1 MNPLAITPGDPGGI
15 GPDLC
20 IQAAIDG
27 ELEGVVIAD
36 PEIMKRRA
44 AVLGLPVSI
53 VDADYYHPDRTQGVI
68 YVDAVAAA
76 DPTNKPGVS
85 DPINAGYC
93 LQSLEHALTGIQ
105 QHRFRALVT
114 GPVNKATIRDGGFK
128 SFTGH
133 TEFLRDF
140 FDLSEVV
147 MMLASID
154 CRVALVT
161 THLPLT
167 EVSKAITRERIES
180 VTNIVISA
188 FNEVFQLP
196 NPRIHV
202 LGLNPHAGE
211 DGHLGREEVDII
223 RPALEVLRVQHPHVH
238 LEGPLP
244 ADTAFTPELRAQA
257 DCHIAMYHDQGL
269 PVVKYQGFGD
279 SVNITL
285 GLPIVR
291 TSVDHGTALNLAGR
305 GLASTGGLVA
315 AIREAN
321 RLTAQI
327 A

>member
-44 AVLGLPVSI
+44 AILGLPVSI
-53 VDADYYHPDRTQGVI
+53 VDADHYNPDRTQGVI
-68 YVDAVAAA
+68 YVDAVVA
-76 DPTNKPGVS
+76 PNPINEPGVS

-93 LQSLEHALTGIQ
+93 LQSIKHALTGIQ
-105 QHRFRALVT
+105 QQRFRALVT
-114 GPVNKATIRDGGFK
+114 GPVNKAMIRDGGFE

-167 EVSKAITRERIES
+167 EVSKAITRARIES

-188 FNEVFQLP
+188 FNEMFKLP

-211 DGHLGREEVDII
+211 DGHLGREEIDII
-223 RPALEVLRVQHPHVH
+223 RPALEALRVQHPDVH

-269 PVVKYQGFGD
+269 PVVKYHGFSD

>member
-154 CRVALVT
+154 CRVA
-161 THLPLT
+161 
-167 EVSKAITRERIES
+167 
-180 VTNIVISA
+180 
-188 FNEVFQLP
+188 
-196 NPRIHV
+196 
-202 LGLNPHAGE
+202 
-211 DGHLGREEVDII
+211 
-223 RPALEVLRVQHPHVH
+223 
-238 LEGPLP
+238 
-244 ADTAFTPELRAQA
+244 
-257 DCHIAMYHDQGL
+257 
-269 PVVKYQGFGD
+269 
-279 SVNITL
+279 
-285 GLPIVR
+285 
-291 TSVDHGTALNLAGR
+291 
-305 GLASTGGLVA
+305 
-315 AIREAN
+315 
-321 RLTAQI
+321 
-327 A
+327 

>member
-44 AVLGLPVSI
+44 AILDLPVSI
-53 VDADYYHPDRTQGVI
+53 VDADQYNPDRTQGVI

-76 DPTNKPGVS
+76 DPTNEPGIS

-93 LQSLEHALTGIQ
+93 LESIKHALTGIQ
-105 QHRFRALVT
+105 QRRFRALVT
-114 GPVNKATIRDGGFK
+114 GPVNKATIRDGGFE

-180 VTNIVISA
+180 VTNIVISS

-211 DGHLGREEVDII
+211 EGHLGREEIDII
-223 RPALEVLRVQHPHVH
+223 RPTLEALRVQHPHVH

>member
-1 MNPLAITPGDPGGI
+1 
-15 GPDLC
+15 
-20 IQAAIDG
+20 
-27 ELEGVVIAD
+27 
-36 PEIMKRRA
+36 
-44 AVLGLPVSI
+44 
-53 VDADYYHPDRTQGVI
+53 
-68 YVDAVAAA
+68 
-76 DPTNKPGVS
+76 
-85 DPINAGYC
+85 
-93 LQSLEHALTGIQ
+93 
-105 QHRFRALVT
+105 
-114 GPVNKATIRDGGFK
+114 
-128 SFTGH
+128 
-133 TEFLRDF
+133 
-140 FDLSEVV
+140 
-147 MMLASID
+147 MLASID

-167 EVSKAITRERIES
+167 EVSKVITRERIES
-180 VTNIVISA
+180 VTNIVIRA
-188 FNEVFQLP
+188 FNELFQLP

-211 DGHLGREEVDII
+211 DGHLGREEIDVI
-223 RPALEVLRVQHPHVH
+223 RPALEALRVKHPHVH

>member
-93 LQSLEHALTGIQ
+93 LQSIEHALTGIQ
-105 QHRFRALVT
+105 QHRFRGLVT

-211 DGHLGREEVDII
+211 DGHLGREEIDII
-223 RPALEVLRVQHPHVH
+223 RPALEALRVQHPHVH

>member
-211 DGHLGREEVDII
+211 DGHLGREEIDII
-223 RPALEVLRVQHPHVH
+223 RPALEALRVQHPHVH

>member
-27 ELEGVVIAD
+27 ELQGVVIAD

-44 AVLGLPVSI
+44 AILDLPVSI
-53 VDADYYHPDRTQGVI
+53 VDADHYNPDRTQGVI

-76 DPTNKPGVS
+76 NPINEPGVS

-93 LQSLEHALTGIQ
+93 LQSIKHALTSIQ
-105 QHRFRALVT
+105 QQRFRALVT
-114 GPVNKATIRDGGFK
+114 GPLNKATIRDGGFE

-140 FDLSEVV
+140 FGLSEVV

-167 EVSKAITRERIES
+167 EVSNVIARERIES
-180 VTNIVISA
+180 VTNIVIRA
-188 FNEVFQLP
+188 FNELFQLP

-211 DGHLGREEVDII
+211 DGHLGREEIDVI
-223 RPALEVLRVQHPHVH
+223 RPALEALRVKHPHVH